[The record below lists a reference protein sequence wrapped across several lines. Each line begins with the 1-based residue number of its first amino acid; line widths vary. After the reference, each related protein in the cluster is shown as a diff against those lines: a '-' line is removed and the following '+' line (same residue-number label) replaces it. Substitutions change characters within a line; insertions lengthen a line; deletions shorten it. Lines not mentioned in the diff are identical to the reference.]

1 MLVEKYKMTYISKT
15 ARMYTAEQPAIPVET
30 KIFGITTLS
39 FGWFGRFILKKYYSS
54 QKDLQNYTF
63 VW

>member
-39 FGWFGRFILKKYYSS
+39 FG
-54 QKDLQNYTF
+54 
-63 VW
+63 